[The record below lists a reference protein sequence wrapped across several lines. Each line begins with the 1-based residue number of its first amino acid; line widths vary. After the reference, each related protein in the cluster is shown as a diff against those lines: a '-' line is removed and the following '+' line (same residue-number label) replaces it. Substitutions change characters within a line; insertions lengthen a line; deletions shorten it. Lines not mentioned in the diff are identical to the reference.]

1 MVIHPKRDGPYLTMV
16 LVICEDNNELV
27 YHACVCVKI
36 VPTLP
41 YIASLVKYEQAMNKL
56 KNCFSVYSLKAVS
69 CLFLFSFPL
78 GSFNNIILSCS
89 LFFCCLCF
97 LRQK

>member
-41 YIASLVKYEQAMNKL
+41 YIASEIWTSFEQIK
-56 KNCFSVYSLKAVS
+56 K
-69 CLFLFSFPL
+69 
-78 GSFNNIILSCS
+78 
-89 LFFCCLCF
+89 LFFRVQSESGVWF
-97 LRQK
+97 VFIFFPSG

>member
-41 YIASLVKYEQAMNKL
+41 YIASE
-56 KNCFSVYSLKAVS
+56 
-69 CLFLFSFPL
+69 
-78 GSFNNIILSCS
+78 I
-89 LFFCCLCF
+89 
-97 LRQK
+97 

>member
-16 LVICEDNNELV
+16 FVICEDNNELV

-41 YIASLVKYEQAMNKL
+41 YIANLVKYEQALNKL
-56 KNCFSVYSLKAVS
+56 KNCFSVYSLKIIVKAGV
-69 CLFLFSFPL
+69 LFIFIFFPS
-78 GSFNNIILSCS
+78 G
-89 LFFCCLCF
+89 
-97 LRQK
+97 